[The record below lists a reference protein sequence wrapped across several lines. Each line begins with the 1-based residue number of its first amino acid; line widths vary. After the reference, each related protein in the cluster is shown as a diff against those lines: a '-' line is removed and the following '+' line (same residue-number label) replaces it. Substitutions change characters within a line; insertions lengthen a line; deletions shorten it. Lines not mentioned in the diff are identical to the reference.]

1 MSETLF
7 FDKTRAPSI
16 RIDFRHVGPP
26 GRPGAD
32 GADGTPNTL
41 TIGTVT
47 SGATASASIT
57 GESPSQV
64 LNLVLPKGADGTSI
78 IIVADKDAALTA
90 SIADPDG
97 WYAWPED

>member
-1 MSETLF
+1 LNLVLP
-7 FDKTRAPSI
+7 K
-16 RIDFRHVGPP
+16 
-26 GRPGAD
+26 GAD

-47 SGATASASIT
+47 SGVTASASIT

-64 LNLVLPKGADGTSI
+64 LNLVLPKGADGEDGTSI

-90 SIADPDG
+90 STADPGG